1 MISLEHALVSKW
13 YFRVKGHHLY
23 CVKIIELSLLGF
35 FIQQIRVYGCAIYF
49 HLCSQNGFKNK
60 CLIVWKVI
68 KVNNR
73 YKKLFMAKVYN
84 GIFWL
89 PLNFVMF
96 GIYLNCS
103 QIFTTAFA
111 TITQLKTFTHNVRD
125 HLRNYWSVIKVHNI
139 TNSLICIQRDIP
151 VGKI

>member
-1 MISLEHALVSKW
+1 M
-13 YFRVKGHHLY
+13 
-23 CVKIIELSLLGF
+23 
-35 FIQQIRVYGCAIYF
+35 YGCAIYF
-49 HLCSQNGFKNK
+49 LLCSQNGFKNK
-60 CLIVWKVI
+60 CLIVLKVI

-73 YKKLFMAKVYN
+73 YKKYFYGVDLQWYTLIAYK
-84 GIFWL
+84 
-89 PLNFVMF
+89 VMF